1 MLLHRLYLWP
11 SVISH
16 TKKQSVFT
24 LCFLTKPAT
33 CCFAALLRSLSAH
46 FAVPFYT
53 LSFGKLKEQDART
66 SCSLVKPAM
75 SYFPRQ
81 PPAKYLRRWGA

>member
-1 MLLHRLYLWP
+1 MLFPLASLSRL
-11 SVISH
+11 VR
-16 TKKQSVFT
+16 V
-24 LCFLTKPAT
+24 
-33 CCFAALLRSLSAH
+33 CFANAKKAECLHTLPLSAH

-53 LSFGKLKEQDART
+53 LSFGKLKEQDAHT

>member
-1 MLLHRLYLWP
+1 MLLHRMYLWP

-46 FAVPFYT
+46 FA
-53 LSFGKLKEQDART
+53 SRSARISDT
-66 SCSLVKPAM
+66 A
-75 SYFPRQ
+75 
-81 PPAKYLRRWGA
+81 RRSDTEIAHFTQL